1 MGGTERSTSPA
12 TVRRVPRKLNGN
24 VRYAGV
30 GTPFF
35 VFGVAPKPTP
45 GKVYDCN
52 VYPAPGVPDGVQVDL
67 IYPQSTGDGA
77 IHEELVAYFGPKYLD
92 KLEGADKIA
101 GYPTGFKDSVDFGW
115 FGVISRPLLWLL
127 RHIFYYVGNWGIAI
141 ILLTMVVKLAT
152 LYWTH
157 KSMKS
162 MRAMAALKPEM
173 DALQKKYPDDRQK
186 QQQAQMELFKR
197 HGVNPLSG
205 CLPMLLQMPIWM
217 GLYRMLSS
225 VGELHQAV
233 FIPGWLDDLTMRDPY
248 YILPIAL
255 TGLMFLQS
263 RIQPA
268 TGDSMQQKMIM
279 YGMPLMF
286 GVMGLWFPSGL
297 TVYITT
303 NTVLGILHSLYMKR
317 SAAKTPLPASK
328 AVAATDDAK
337 GESKPIGSFTKPATS
352 PISKPASSPLKKPAR
367 PHVIDVESSEVGGAS
382 DDAEA
387 GADGGDESEVDP
399 DGGSADDAKG
409 TRSPGPQRRGKRR
422 TKRR

>member
-1 MGGTERSTSPA
+1 MWSGASPVDGGYTRS
-12 TVRRVPRKLNGN
+12 
-24 VRYAGV
+24 
-30 GTPFF
+30 
-35 VFGVAPKPTP
+35 
-45 GKVYDCN
+45 
-52 VYPAPGVPDGVQVDL
+52 
-67 IYPQSTGDGA
+67 
-77 IHEELVAYFGPKYLD
+77 
-92 KLEGADKIA
+92 
-101 GYPTGFKDSVDFGW
+101 TGFKDSISFGW

-127 RHIFYYVGNWGIAI
+127 RNIFTYVQNWGIAI
-141 ILLTMVVKLAT
+141 ILLTMLVKLAT
-152 LYWTH
+152 LYWTT
-157 KSMKS
+157 KSMRS
-162 MRAMAALKPEM
+162 MRAMSALKPEM

-197 HGVNPLSG
+197 NGVNPLSG

-217 GLYRMLSS
+217 GLYRMLSN

-248 YILPIAL
+248 YILPVAL

-317 SAAKTPLPASK
+317 SSAPLPPRVKQTDEAKAEPGVGAVASAKKKAAAAK
-328 AVAATDDAK
+328 
-337 GESKPIGSFTKPATS
+337 PI
-352 PISKPASSPLKKPAR
+352 
-367 PHVIDVESSEVGGAS
+367 IDVESEEVEASE
-382 DDAEA
+382 
-387 GADGGDESEVDP
+387 DESESDA
-399 DGGSADDAKG
+399 ADDGDEPDDGDDSARAGVPKPARAG
-409 TRSPGPQRRGKRR
+409 AQSGPSGQRRGKRR
-422 TKRR
+422 NKRR